1 MIQIRFLPLLTISA
15 LSLSGCAASG
25 PYPSLAPRPIEQA
38 AAAQP
43 ATVPMVVIAP
53 SDPARVARVRAL
65 VNKAEAGVAGFNTAL
80 SAAQQAVGGGKA
92 KGSDGW
98 ISAQVAVSRLER
110 MRETAGGVLSDLTVE
125 QRTLLMGPESDD
137 KAMLEAAFNQ
147 VAAIDQSQSDSVRAL
162 LSKLGGSR

>member
-1 MIQIRFLPLLTISA
+1 MKQTKFFPALALCT

-53 SDPARVARVRAL
+53 SDPERVARVRAL
-65 VNKAEAGVAGFNTAL
+65 VSKAEAGVAGFNAALVTAK
-80 SAAQQAVGGGKA
+80 QAVGGGKA

-110 MRETAGGVLSDLTVE
+110 MRETAGGILSDLTVE
-125 QRTLLMGPESDD
+125 QRKLLIGPESDD

-147 VAAIDQSQSDSVRAL
+147 VAVIDQSQSDAVRAL
-162 LSKLGGSR
+162 LSKLGGAQ